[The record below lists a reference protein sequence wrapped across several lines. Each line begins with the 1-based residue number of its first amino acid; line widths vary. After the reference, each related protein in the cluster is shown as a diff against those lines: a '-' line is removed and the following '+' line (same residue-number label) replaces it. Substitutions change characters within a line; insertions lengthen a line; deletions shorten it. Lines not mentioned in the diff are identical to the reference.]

1 MGKRVMSIW
10 LPQLPLERR
19 ARMGDARLSGPFAI
33 TREIKN
39 ALRLTHINAPAQNA
53 GLRAGQSIPDAR
65 AICPE
70 LLTELSDPA
79 REDML
84 LRALRRWA
92 DKLSPVV
99 ALDAPDGLFLDITG
113 CAHLMGGERDM
124 ADYAA
129 ERLSDMQ
136 FTPRIGI
143 ADTKGAAWALAH
155 YGQKAIELV
164 EPASIPNALKSMPV
178 EALRL
183 APKVSAD
190 LRRVGLKTIGQLY
203 PIKSGELAR
212 RYGLEL
218 PQALSKTLG
227 QTTDPLTPHAI
238 DPVYAA
244 RMNLPEAIG
253 LKGDLETVLS
263 RLTESVCKRLTA
275 EMKGARRFTLTV
287 RCVDTGDKHLTIGF
301 ARPCFEAGL
310 VRQQF
315 ERPLDDLKIEFGAD
329 WFRLVAE
336 VIEPVRERQRIIG
349 GEAQERADDLA
360 QVITTLGNRIG
371 FDRVRR
377 FAPGDSHLPERE
389 FTTYEVAD
397 QPELEAWPDSIRE
410 RPVRVFRPERLST
423 LEPGRPPKKFQWRRE
438 VFDTRCALGPERLT
452 AEWWVDERDYIRD
465 YWVVSTAQGSRL
477 WLMTNPAHKE
487 PNWFVAGRFL

>member
-19 ARMGDARLSGPFAI
+19 SRMGDPRLYGPFAM

-39 ALRLTHINAPAQNA
+39 ALRLTHINAPAQDA

-113 CAHLMGGERDM
+113 CAHLMGGERGL

-129 ERLSDMQ
+129 ERLQDMQ
-136 FTPRIGI
+136 FTTRIGI

-155 YGQKAIELV
+155 YGRQAIELA
-164 EPASIPNALKSMPV
+164 EPASIPDALKSMPV

-244 RMNLPEAIG
+244 RMNLPEPIG

-263 RLTESVCKRLTA
+263 RLTESVCKRLAA

-287 RCVDTGDKHLTIGF
+287 RCVDTGDKHLPIGF

-315 ERPLDDLKIEFGAD
+315 ERPLDNLKIEFGAD

-336 VIEPVRERQRIIG
+336 VIEPIRERQRIIG

-397 QPELEAWPDSIRE
+397 QPELEVWPESVRE
-410 RPVRVFRPERLST
+410 RPMRVFRPERLST

-438 VFDTRCALGPERLT
+438 VFDTHSALGPERLT
-452 AEWWVDERDYIRD
+452 AEWWLDERDYIRD
-465 YWVVSTAQGSRL
+465 YWVVMTAQGSRL